1 LLAIKEDLEM
11 LISDVMTR
19 DVDVI
24 SPGTT
29 LSEAARKMRDRDV
42 GSLPVAEND
51 RLVGMVTDRDIV
63 VKGIAADR
71 DAGRTT
77 ASEVMSPKMLYCFDD
92 QSLEDVLANMGDV
105 QVRRLPVVDRE
116 KKLVGIVSIGD
127 LAKQGSAT
135 KTGEALKDISRM
147 QPLPRQMPPPR

>member
-1 LLAIKEDLEM
+1 LPRA
-11 LISDVMTR
+11 
-19 DVDVI
+19 VDVI